1 MYIIC
6 MCIIIGLYILMNS
19 LMCLVALTQ
28 LLNHID
34 TTTNEELPPLIS
46 FSDEIIPDD
55 HSDNKPIPNSN
66 NPTSSSEQWA
76 LITDD
81 EG

>member
-1 MYIIC
+1 MYNNRFIRPYEFPDVYSDF
-6 MCIIIGLYILMNS
+6 M
-19 LMCLVALTQ
+19 TH